1 MSQNDKFELTWSR
14 WQQLLFEEAIAWY
27 RANFNS
33 TDGNWIIARWRD
45 DIIIP
50 WRNHRDDFNITN
62 GTGLVSAETNFFARR
77 LPLSKLTRFFS
88 PTSPEQD
95 IRSPTSLHFRLTPRA
110 RSTTLPSV
118 SSSCLYFF
126 LPSFFLF
133 LPLFSLSLSLSL
145 SLYLPIG
152 VFWEKTLRQRLNS
165 IVTRRVNQKIN
176 FTPSETERIRRRP
189 TLRSRV
195 SLSDSVSG
203 WTGFEWIF
211 SLGKTRNWVERLI
224 IKPEEWFNTREFD
237 YFKSFSS
244 RFFDRT
250 VILQHL
256 VLQNDPL

>member
-1 MSQNDKFELTWSR
+1 MISISQMAPASCPLRRIFSR
-14 WQQLLFEEAIAWY
+14 
-27 RANFNS
+27 
-33 TDGNWIIARWRD
+33 DGC
-45 DIIIP
+45 
-50 WRNHRDDFNITN
+50 
-62 GTGLVSAETNFFARR
+62 
-77 LPLSKLTRFFS
+77 
-88 PTSPEQD
+88 
-95 IRSPTSLHFRLTPRA
+95 HFRNWLAFFLQPLLNRILEVRPRYISGWHREPDRPHSPPFRQA
-110 RSTTLPSV
+110 VCISFCLL
-118 SSSCLYFF
+118 SSSFF
-126 LPSFFLF
+126 
-133 LPLFSLSLSLSL
+133 LFSLSLSLSL